1 MSVRADL
8 VPDSEMPVPVTTS
21 DSPVD
26 GSSLDPRA
34 PNGPRSFYIL
44 SSLILRVQM
53 TWLASAHCLLL
64 RNLGTTLR
72 LRQSYG

>member
-1 MSVRADL
+1 MSVRADS
-8 VPDSEMPVPVTTS
+8 VPDSAMPVAAATS

-26 GSSLDPRA
+26 GSCRA

-44 SSLILRVQM
+44 PSLILRVQV
-53 TWLASAHCLLL
+53 TWTSAPLSLGNLAAH
-64 RNLGTTLR
+64 TVHVR